1 MHGSMKTQKLQ
12 NESECKGTSGCEKH
26 ENTKVKVKKAGLP
39 PKSVVSFLEIFVKPE
54 SGSSS
59 CLCLV
64 MCLRVYVPVSDKDI
78 KEDLINQL

>member
-1 MHGSMKTQKLQ
+1 MKTQKLQ

-26 ENTKVKVKKAGLP
+26 ENTKVKVKKGGLP
-39 PKSVVSFLEIFVKPE
+39 PKSVVSFLEWEIFVKPE